1 MSDTPASHDNIANEA
16 VDADAT
22 EWTSPIA
29 TQAPEGWDDQLPD
42 DEFDEPTPRS
52 RLPLITKLLAAVLVC
67 GLFFTAG
74 SFAQKNFGPSTGT
87 TVAGI
92 PDFASGGVPSGGF
105 PGGGFPGGE
114 ATGAPSGADSGT
126 TTSAEGP
133 AVIGKVTKVDG
144 DTITVE
150 DFGGTTH
157 LVQTDSSTKIVE
169 ENALPL
175 DDLNTGSSVTVTGS
189 TEDDGTINATRV
201 TSR

>member
-1 MSDTPASHDNIANEA
+1 MPDTSASHDNTAFDD
-16 VDADAT
+16 VDVDTT

-29 TQAPEGWDDQLPD
+29 TQAPEGWDDQFPD

-52 RLPLITKLLAAVLVC
+52 RIPLITKVLAAVLVC

-74 SFAQKNFGPSTGT
+74 SFAQKNYGPSTGT

-92 PDFASGGVPSGGF
+92 PDFASGGFPSGGF
-105 PGGGFPGGE
+105 PGDGQV
-114 ATGAPSGADSGT
+114 AGAPSSADSGT
-126 TTSAEGP
+126 TTSTTGP
-133 AVIGKVTKVDG
+133 VVIGKVTKVDA

-157 LVQTDSSTKIVE
+157 LVKTDTSTKIVE
-169 ENALPL
+169 ENTLPL

-189 TEDDGTINATRV
+189 TNDDGTITATRV
-201 TSR
+201 TAR

>member
-1 MSDTPASHDNIANEA
+1 MPDTSASHDNTAFDA

-22 EWTSPIA
+22 ERSSPIA
-29 TQAPEGWDDQLPD
+29 TQAPEGWDDQFPE

-52 RLPLITKLLAAVLVC
+52 RLPLITKALAAVLVC

-74 SFAQKNFGPSTGT
+74 SFAQKHFGPSTGT

-92 PDFASGGVPSGGF
+92 PDFAAGGFPSGGF
-105 PGGGFPGGE
+105 PGAGQ
-114 ATGAPSGADSGT
+114 AAGAPSGADSGT
-126 TTSAEGP
+126 TTRATGP

-157 LVQTDSSTKIVE
+157 LVKTDTSTKIVE
-169 ENALPL
+169 ENTLPL

-189 TEDDGTINATRV
+189 TDDDGTINATRV
-201 TSR
+201 TAR